1 MVNLGLLG
9 IVIKMSVEYYVVEL
23 NNNFSD
29 DEAVT
34 ANVTA
39 KIAEVFSIDPRK
51 ANLLLSRAPGAI
63 TKPIPRAE
71 AELIAARFRRAGLK
85 VILKKLDSS
94 DNPDSTNSGARHSQD
109 IPNNISLPK
118 RQTLESTISQS
129 PAILSKSKSS
139 LKLRLLGTSLVA
151 CLAIAALF
159 LFFFLISSA
168 SPEQTEIKNWQSHL
182 PLILASIFALT
193 VALPIFYIS
202 YKSYRQI
209 N

>member
-1 MVNLGLLG
+1 
-9 IVIKMSVEYYVVEL
+9 MSVEYYVVEL
-23 NNNFSD
+23 NNDFSD
-29 DEAVT
+29 DEAV
-34 ANVTA
+34 AA

-63 TKPIPRAE
+63 TKPILRAE

-85 VILKKLDSS
+85 VILKKLDSN
-94 DNPDSTNSGARHSQD
+94 DNPDFISSRTRHPQD
-109 IPNNISLPK
+109 IPKNISLPK
-118 RQTLESTISQS
+118 RQSLEPTIGQS

-139 LKLRLLGTSLVA
+139 LKLRLLGSSLVA

-168 SPEQTEIKNWQSHL
+168 NSEQTEIQNWQNYL
-182 PLILASIFALT
+182 PLILASVFALA

-202 YKSYRQI
+202 YKSYRQT